1 MNRKKNSLQ
10 RETEQTEKY
19 SGIHKFM
26 NKGQMNI
33 MQKFLEHTNLKTK
46 HKKDSTLPSKIKL
59 KEHGQ
64 NLIYS
69 KNLPFN
75 NSNELM
81 KKMKQL
87 ESQLKS
93 LDDEYDTLKEDNGE
107 LVEQNNYMKEI
118 NKKLFMKMR
127 DTDDNIEDSSTGKA
141 YSIIFREIRGGK
153 GTISRE

>member
-1 MNRKKNSLQ
+1 
-10 RETEQTEKY
+10 
-19 SGIHKFM
+19 
-26 NKGQMNI
+26 
-33 MQKFLEHTNLKTK
+33 
-46 HKKDSTLPSKIKL
+46 
-59 KEHGQ
+59 
-64 NLIYS
+64 
-69 KNLPFN
+69 
-75 NSNELM
+75 M

-141 YSIIFREIRGGK
+141 YFIIFREIRGGK
-153 GTISRE
+153 GTISREWDCRRDKYK